1 MERSQFSFRKLGLR
15 SNPGAGGTRAVE
27 ISDMSPDPA
36 VKSLSGGLHDGINT
50 IHVQIN
56 NASAFRTHEMIMF
69 GSISIKMVNT
79 GVVRFLP
86 CLTKVSNYGRR
97 YRDLSSDPAA
107 SD

>member
-27 ISDMSPDPA
+27 ISDMSPDPT

-69 GSISIKMVNT
+69 GSIGIKMVNT
-79 GVVRFLP
+79 V
-86 CLTKVSNYGRR
+86 T
-97 YRDLSSDPAA
+97 DPE
-107 SD
+107 S

>member
-1 MERSQFSFRKLGLR
+1 MERSLFSFRKLGLR

-27 ISDMSPDPA
+27 ISDMSPDLA

-69 GSISIKMVNT
+69 GSIGIKMVKT
-79 GVVRFLP
+79 VTTRSRKISP
-86 CLTKVSNYGRR
+86 M
-97 YRDLSSDPAA
+97 SDK
-107 SD
+107 SVKLR